1 MGGDGVLIEDPLE
14 ILKATET
21 TGSAFGLP
29 GQVCQIALED
39 HAGGTW
45 KLQYS
50 RDKGVTWRD
59 IKGSSSDTAY
69 TWDSDAILTLWGSPQ
84 LRYRLTGGVVGA
96 KAFAIAASVL
106 NNEEAFAFDIFQAG
120 S

>member
-14 ILKATET
+14 ILKSTEA
-21 TGSAFGLP
+21 TGSVFGLP

-45 KLQYS
+45 TLQYS
-50 RDKGVTWRD
+50 RDKGTTWKD
-59 IKGSSSDTAY
+59 IMGDATDTAY

-84 LRYRLTGGVVGA
+84 LRYRLTGGSVGA
-96 KAFAIAASVL
+96 IAFAIAASVL
-106 NNEEAFAFDIFQAG
+106 NNEEARVFDIFQAG

>member
-21 TGSAFGLP
+21 TGAAFGLP
-29 GQVCQIALED
+29 GQVCQIVLEE

-45 KLQYS
+45 TLQYS
-50 RDKGVTWRD
+50 RDKGVSWKD
-59 IKGSSSDTAY
+59 VKGDATDTAY
-69 TWDSDAILTLWGSPQ
+69 TWDSDAIQTLYGSPQ
-84 LRYRLTGGVVGA
+84 LRYRLTGGTVGA
-96 KAFAIAASVL
+96 IAFAIAASVL
-106 NNEEAFAFDIFQAG
+106 NNEEAAYFDIFQAG